1 MNLLKNWHLMRILR
15 FSLGVLMVGE
25 SVRSQQWFL
34 LGFGV
39 FFTYVALANKGCGV
53 ACETKPSATGNEK
66 EIKYEEVR

>member
-1 MNLLKNWHLMRILR
+1 MNLLKNWNLMRILR

-25 SVRSQQWFL
+25 SIRSQQWFL

-39 FFTYVALANKGCGV
+39 FFTYVALANKSGGV

-66 EIKYEEVR
+66 EIEYEEVR